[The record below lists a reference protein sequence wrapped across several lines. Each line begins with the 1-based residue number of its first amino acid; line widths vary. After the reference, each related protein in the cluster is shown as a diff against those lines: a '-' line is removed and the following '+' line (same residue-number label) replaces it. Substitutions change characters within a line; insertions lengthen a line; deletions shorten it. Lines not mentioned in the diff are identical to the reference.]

1 MFDLILMN
9 LCVLPACLSLAFV
22 IVIDTFILFIDA
34 IRTALSL
41 LTSSATI
48 ALTQKSFHLLLN
60 CYDFIIWFIS
70 ILPEPE
76 QFEEEEEEEY
86 QEYEEYEEYED
97 MVEYEDYD
105 EI

>member
-9 LCVLPACLSLAFV
+9 LCVLPACLSLALV

>member
-9 LCVLPACLSLAFV
+9 LCVLPACLSLALV

-34 IRTALSL
+34 IRTGLSL

-60 CYDFIIWFIS
+60 CYDFIIWFLS

-86 QEYEEYEEYED
+86 QEYEEYED
-97 MVEYEDYD
+97 IVEYEDYD